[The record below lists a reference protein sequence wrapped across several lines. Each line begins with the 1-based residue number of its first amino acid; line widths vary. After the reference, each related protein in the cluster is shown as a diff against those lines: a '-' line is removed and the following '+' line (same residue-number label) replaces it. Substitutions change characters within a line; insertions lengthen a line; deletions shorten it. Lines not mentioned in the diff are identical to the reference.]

1 MRTIGSV
8 LLKQPG
14 RNKTFNKY
22 NLAEVMK
29 KLIEKLEWFNDYY
42 LVYFLYNPNKMD
54 RYYKYMEDRWQM

>member
-1 MRTIGSV
+1 
-8 LLKQPG
+8 
-14 RNKTFNKY
+14 
-22 NLAEVMK
+22 MK